1 MVGRNIFQLLKDN
14 HPVPDFKRQGHPSFD
29 KEGKVEIK
37 KTFSSSS
44 EEEYP
49 DVSVG
54 GRWCYYIYLYFF
66 FDSTTPCL
74 NRNIAATPKTTI
86 TIVLQSRLLIRKNTA
101 MTRQIKLRRYQ
112 TNDLAFI
119 ILFNYWFNNFLLL
132 PA

>member
-1 MVGRNIFQLLKDN
+1 M
-14 HPVPDFKRQGHPSFD
+14 
-29 KEGKVEIK
+29 
-37 KTFSSSS
+37 

-49 DVSVG
+49 DTFVG
-54 GRWCYYIYLYFF
+54 GRWCNYIHPYFF

-101 MTRQIKLRRYQ
+101 TTRHTKLRRYQ

-119 ILFNYWFNNFLLL
+119 ILFDYWISSFLPL
-132 PA
+132 AA